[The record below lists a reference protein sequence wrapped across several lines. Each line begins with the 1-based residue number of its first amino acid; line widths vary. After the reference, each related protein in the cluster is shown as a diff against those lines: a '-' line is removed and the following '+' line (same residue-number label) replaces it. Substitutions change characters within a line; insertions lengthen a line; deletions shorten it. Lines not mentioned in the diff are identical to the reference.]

1 MVMREHEGDATAVAI
16 PSWVTTEVEW
26 ASALYLLTSPVLLRK
41 GVMQYV
47 DFSRCTIDVPRL
59 RRLSEPWSSG
69 ERAMLRAACDLF
81 NSGGNLGLA
90 TLLHSLDSGN
100 LRRVLEAIE
109 MRRGWRSW
117 SVEGELA

>member
-1 MVMREHEGDATAVAI
+1 MVEREDGATAVAI
-16 PSWVTTEVEW
+16 PSWVTSEAEW
-26 ASALYLLTSPVLLRK
+26 AATLYLLTSPALLRK

-47 DFSRCTIDVPRL
+47 DFARCTIDVPRL

-90 TLLHSLDSGN
+90 TLLHSLDSDN

-117 SVEGELA
+117 PIEEELP